1 MALRFGNYRLFLA
14 GQLLS
19 VSGTWTQRVAQDWL
33 VLDLSN
39 GSGVA
44 LGLVSAIQYTP
55 MMLLSSWGGLLA
67 DRYSKRLL
75 LVITQSLLAL
85 TAAALG
91 LLALTG
97 QLALMH
103 VYVLAGVMGIATAL
117 DNPTRQ
123 SFLIEL
129 VGRDHLPA
137 AVGLNSATFNVSRM
151 IGPAIGG
158 ALIVL
163 VGAGPAFL
171 VNAASFLAVI
181 ASVALMRRESLF
193 VEPPTVKARRQ
204 IRAGWAYIFQDRRV
218 GATLG
223 LVFVTSTFAMNWPVL
238 LALSARTRYDTGAQ
252 GYGVLLTALAAGS
265 MAGALVSA
273 WRGRPRFSYLVLVTA
288 AFALTEIASA
298 FMPSY
303 GWFVATLVPLGFLA
317 LSVNTTANSLIQV
330 VTPYELR
337 GRVMSAFVMATAGG
351 TPLGGPIL
359 GYLSE
364 RFGPASA
371 LAFGGSASVLVTCAA
386 AIAVRRAQKPDPKV
400 ADSPEPEATGGLS
413 TKDSF

>member
-1 MALRFGNYRLFLA
+1 MGNYRLFLA

-33 VLDLSN
+33 VLDLTN

-75 LVITQSLLAL
+75 LIITQSVLAL
-85 TAAALG
+85 AAAALG
-91 LLALTG
+91 VLALTG
-97 QLALMH
+97 QLTLTD
-103 VYVLAGVMGIATAL
+103 VYVLAGVMGVAAAV

-129 VGRDHLPA
+129 VGRDRLPA

-181 ASVALMRRESLF
+181 VSVALMRRESLF
-193 VEPPTVKARRQ
+193 VEPPTLRSRGQ
-204 IRAGWAYIFQDRRV
+204 IRAGWSYIVRDRRV

-238 LALSARTRYDTGAQ
+238 LALSARSRYDTGAQ

-288 AFALTEIASA
+288 LFAITEVASA
-298 FMPSY
+298 LMPSY

-317 LSVNTTANSLIQV
+317 LSINTTANSLIQV

-337 GRVMSAFVMATAGG
+337 GRVMSAFVIATAGG
-351 TPLGGPIL
+351 TPLGGPVL

-364 RFGPASA
+364 QFGPAAA
-371 LAFGGSASVLVTCAA
+371 LASGGLASAVVTCAA
-386 AIAVRRAQKPDPKV
+386 AIRVRRTLRTEQKT
-400 ADSPEPEATGGLS
+400 ADSPEPDDTRGSPGDLG
-413 TKDSF
+413 

>member
-1 MALRFGNYRLFLA
+1 MTDGFRRDCVPRVEDRELSSTVNATTSSGSQPPTGRRPSAAGGPFGALRFGNYRLFLA

-91 LLALTG
+91 LLALAG
-97 QLALMH
+97 QLTLTH

-193 VEPPTVKARRQ
+193 VEPPRSRPEGKS
-204 IRAGWAYIFQDRRV
+204 GP
-218 GATLG
+218 GG
-223 LVFVTSTFAMNWPVL
+223 HTS
-238 LALSARTRYDTGAQ
+238 SRT
-252 GYGVLLTALAAGS
+252 
-265 MAGALVSA
+265 
-273 WRGRPRFSYLVLVTA
+273 
-288 AFALTEIASA
+288 
-298 FMPSY
+298 
-303 GWFVATLVPLGFLA
+303 
-317 LSVNTTANSLIQV
+317 
-330 VTPYELR
+330 
-337 GRVMSAFVMATAGG
+337 
-351 TPLGGPIL
+351 
-359 GYLSE
+359 
-364 RFGPASA
+364 
-371 LAFGGSASVLVTCAA
+371 GGSGPRSDSSLSP
-386 AIAVRRAQKPDPKV
+386 RR
-400 ADSPEPEATGGLS
+400 SP
-413 TKDSF
+413 

>member
-1 MALRFGNYRLFLA
+1 M
-14 GQLLS
+14 
-19 VSGTWTQRVAQDWL
+19 
-33 VLDLSN
+33 
-39 GSGVA
+39 A

-91 LLALTG
+91 LLALAG
-97 QLALMH
+97 QLTLTH

-238 LALSARTRYDTGAQ
+238 LALSARTRYDTGA
-252 GYGVLLTALAAGS
+252 
-265 MAGALVSA
+265 
-273 WRGRPRFSYLVLVTA
+273 R
-288 AFALTEIASA
+288 
-298 FMPSY
+298 
-303 GWFVATLVPLGFLA
+303 
-317 LSVNTTANSLIQV
+317 
-330 VTPYELR
+330 
-337 GRVMSAFVMATAGG
+337 ATASSSRPSQPGPWPVRWSPPGG
-351 TPLGGPIL
+351 EDP
-359 GYLSE
+359 
-364 RFGPASA
+364 
-371 LAFGGSASVLVTCAA
+371 GSPTSCW
-386 AIAVRRAQKPDPKV
+386 
-400 ADSPEPEATGGLS
+400 
-413 TKDSF
+413 

>member
-1 MALRFGNYRLFLA
+1 LFLV

-33 VLDLSN
+33 VLDLTN

-55 MMLLSSWGGLLA
+55 MLLLSSWGGLLA

-75 LVITQSLLAL
+75 LIVTQSLLAL
-85 TAAALG
+85 AAAALG
-91 LLALTG
+91 VLALSG
-97 QLALMH
+97 QLTLTH
-103 VYVLAGVMGIATAL
+103 VYVLAGVMGVATAL

-129 VGRDHLPA
+129 VGRDRLPA

-181 ASVALMRRESLF
+181 ASVALMRRQSLF
-193 VEPPTVKARRQ
+193 VEPPMVPARRQ
-204 IRAGWAYIFQDRRV
+204 IRAGWAYILQDRRV

-223 LVFVTSTFAMNWPVL
+223 LVFITSTFAMNWPVL
-238 LALSARTRYDTGAQ
+238 LALSARSRYDTGAQ
-252 GYGVLLTALAAGS
+252 GYGVLLTALAVGS

-273 WRGRPRFSYLVLVTA
+273 WRGRPRFSYLVFVTA
-288 AFALTEIASA
+288 LFAISELASA

-364 RFGPASA
+364 RFGPAAA
-371 LAFGGSASVLVTCAA
+371 LAFGGSASALVTCAA
-386 AIAVRRAQKPDPKV
+386 AIAVRRAREPERKLE
-400 ADSPEPEATGGLS
+400 DSPEPESAGEMTTG
-413 TKDSF
+413 DSF